1 MHFFISNEVIESSV
15 DSDPK
20 SNEDLDLDESG
31 ESRVGGVIT
40 IKSESS
46 WRSPEV
52 SLTSTSELCSSKY
65 LFHASETF
73 CANSAICSSRRAL
86 SDCRGITDG
95 GGKEC
100 QSFFFYYS

>member
-1 MHFFISNEVIESSV
+1 MIESSV
-15 DSDPK
+15 EFNLKSDV
-20 SNEDLDLDESG
+20 DLDSDESG

-65 LFHASETF
+65 LFCASETF
-73 CANSAICSSRRAL
+73 CANSAICSSSYL
-86 SDCRGITDG
+86 LG
-95 GGKEC
+95 
-100 QSFFFYYS
+100 